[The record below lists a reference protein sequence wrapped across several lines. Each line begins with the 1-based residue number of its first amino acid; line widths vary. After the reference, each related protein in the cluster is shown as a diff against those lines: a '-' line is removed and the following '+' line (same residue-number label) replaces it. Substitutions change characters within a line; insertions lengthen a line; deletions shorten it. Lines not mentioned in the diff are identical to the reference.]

1 MGADVFTQTHPGR
14 FEPPVSAFGGQCPIH
29 WTTDAY
35 LISKI
40 EVGFGELAPHG
51 CHQFVGI
58 GDSPSQMGLA
68 IAGTAV
74 FDGSDRSQRTLP
86 ERAIVSPAA

>member
-1 MGADVFTQTHPGR
+1 MHPGR
-14 FEPPVSAFGGQCPIH
+14 FELPVSAFGGQCPIH

-58 GDSPSQMGLA
+58 GDSPFQMGLLSLEPSFST
-68 IAGTAV
+68 G
-74 FDGSDRSQRTLP
+74 Q
-86 ERAIVSPAA
+86 IVPKEYCRNGQL

>member
-1 MGADVFTQTHPGR
+1 MDADVFTQTHPGR
-14 FEPPVSAFGGQCPIH
+14 FELPVSAFGGQCPIH

-58 GDSPSQMGLA
+58 GDSPSQMGLLSLEPSFST
-68 IAGTAV
+68 G
-74 FDGSDRSQRTLP
+74 Q
-86 ERAIVSPAA
+86 IVPKEYCRNGQL

>member
-14 FEPPVSAFGGQCPIH
+14 FELLVAAFGGQCPIH

-58 GDSPSQMGLA
+58 GDSPSQMGL
-68 IAGTAV
+68 
-74 FDGSDRSQRTLP
+74 L
-86 ERAIVSPAA
+86 

>member
-14 FEPPVSAFGGQCPIH
+14 FELPVSAFGGQCPIH

-58 GDSPSQMGLA
+58 GDSPLPNGAA
-68 IAGTAV
+68 IAGTVV

>member
-14 FEPPVSAFGGQCPIH
+14 FELPVSAFGGQCPIH

-58 GDSPSQMGLA
+58 GDSPSRMGLLSLEPSFST
-68 IAGTAV
+68 G
-74 FDGSDRSQRTLP
+74 Q
-86 ERAIVSPAA
+86 IVPKEYCRNGQL

>member
-14 FEPPVSAFGGQCPIH
+14 FELPVSAFGGQCPIH
-29 WTTDAY
+29 WATDAY

-74 FDGSDRSQRTLP
+74 FDGSDSSQRTLP